1 MGLLTEENLPTVISA
16 VLGINTVYI
25 LRDVFKNLRLW
36 RKGASERE
44 RGILAYTVEALGKCH
59 DELDQTQDE
68 RDEWRQKV
76 GRRDHIILANGLTL
90 PRDGAR
96 GIESDG
102 PNTRT

>member
-1 MGLLTEENLPTVISA
+1 MALVNADNLPTVISA

-44 RGILAYTVEALGKCH
+44 KTILAYTVSALDKCH
-59 DELDQTQDE
+59 DDLDNVQDE

-90 PRDGAR
+90 PHDGRR
-96 GIESDG
+96 GVEPDG
-102 PNTRT
+102 PVTRP